1 MSRPPGDEIGAIVD
15 AFVQAHIG
23 GTIER
28 RFHAQELPRLGE
40 AGIVDPADIC
50 VTVRCSIVEGRVALE
65 GKLSG
70 FVTMTCQ
77 RCMEPVKIGLADE
90 FELLL
95 VEDEP
100 AREAEERLERGYEPI
115 VADPERFDMRWLA
128 EEQTLLDV
136 PLIAKHEDEGC
147 ATMASERDAEPAPA
161 AHRPFAN
168 LKNLLGGN

>member
-1 MSRPPGDEIGAIVD
+1 MSRPPDEIGAIVD

-28 RFHAQELPRLGE
+28 RFRAIELPRLGE
-40 AGIVDPADIC
+40 AGIVDPAEIR
-50 VTVRCSIVEGRVALE
+50 VSARCSFVEGRVVLS

-77 RCMEPVKIGLADE
+77 RCMEPVRIALADE
-90 FELLL
+90 FDLIL

-100 AREAEERLERGYEPI
+100 ARVAEEGLDRGYEPI
-115 VADPERFDMRWLA
+115 VADPERFDIRWLA

-136 PLIAKHEDEGC
+136 PLIAKHEDVTC
-147 ATMASERDAEPAPA
+147 ATMVNEQDEEPEPTAQ
-161 AHRPFAN
+161 RPFAN